1 MNKYKQM
8 KKQKDLVGSLMTN
21 DERNL
26 AIKRL
31 NESVLTW
38 DRFAEESKGHEKEMI
53 VLKLPEPVKREYTKP
68 GTDEV
73 VKVEFPAISFVKL
86 TNGQELSV
94 FVSFDENN
102 RPMFSVPEEILKM
115 FIEENKLNMYIS

>member
-1 MNKYKQM
+1 
-8 KKQKDLVGSLMTN
+8 MTN

-53 VLKLPEPVKREYTKP
+53 VIKLPEPIKREYTKP
-68 GTDEV
+68 GTDEIV
-73 VKVEFPAISFVKL
+73 NIEFPCISFVKL
-86 TNGQELSV
+86 PNGKE
-94 FVSFDENN
+94 VSILVRFNENN
-102 RPMFSVPEEILKM
+102 HPVFSIPEEIMKM
-115 FIEENKLNMYIS
+115 FVEEQEEKE

>member
-1 MNKYKQM
+1 M

-86 TNGQELSV
+86 PNGQELSV

-102 RPMFSVPEEILKM
+102 RPMFSDPEEILKM

>member
-1 MNKYKQM
+1 
-8 KKQKDLVGSLMTN
+8 MTN

-53 VLKLPEPVKREYTKP
+53 VIKLPEPVKREYIQP

-86 TNGQELSV
+86 PNGQELSV

-115 FIEENKLNMYIS
+115 FIEEDEESETED

>member
-1 MNKYKQM
+1 
-8 KKQKDLVGSLMTN
+8 MTN

-53 VLKLPEPVKREYTKP
+53 VLKLPEPVKREYTQT

-86 TNGQELSV
+86 PNGQELSV

>member
-1 MNKYKQM
+1 M

-53 VLKLPEPVKREYTKP
+53 ILKLPEPVKREYTKP

-73 VKVEFPAISFVKL
+73 VKVEFPDISFVKL
-86 TNGQELSV
+86 PNGQELSV